1 MVFWIVLGLLT
12 VIASLAIILPL
23 AGARSDVAAARE
35 HDLEVYKDQLAEV
48 ERDAARGLIGTEEA
62 AQARAEIGR
71 RILRIEAE
79 RRGEAGTPRDSAMVR
94 GLAMAAVV
102 AVPLLS
108 WGLYSAIGSPDLPGQ
123 PLAERLAKA
132 PGDSTIEELVARAEA
147 HLRANPEDGR
157 GWDVLAPIY
166 LRVERP
172 GEAVTAY
179 RNAMRLLGETA
190 PRATGLGEA
199 LMASAGGVVTAEAV
213 AAFERAAAL
222 DPADPRPRFFI
233 ATAKAQ
239 EGRFGEAA
247 QDLRAVMAGLPE
259 GSPWAG
265 VIGQALAQAEQ
276 AAGETPQAGTAAAE
290 APGPTREDVEAAQEM
305 SPEDRSDMIE
315 IMVARLDE
323 RLRENPQDPEGW
335 QRLVRSYL
343 VLERRDEAREALA
356 RGVAALGADSE
367 AARAL
372 TAFAAGLGVE
382 TTE

>member
-1 MVFWIVLGLLT
+1 MIFWIVLGLLT

-48 ERDAARGLIGTEEA
+48 ERDAARGLIGIEEA

-71 RILRIEAE
+71 RILRIETE
-79 RRGEAGTPRDSAMVR
+79 RSGQVDTRRDSALVR

-108 WGLYSAIGSPDLPGQ
+108 WGLYSVIGSPDLPGQ

-132 PGDSTIEELVARAEA
+132 PGDSTMEELVARAEA

-166 LRVERP
+166 LRVQKP
-172 GEAVTAY
+172 TEAATAY
-179 RNAMRLLGETA
+179 RNAMRLLGETG

-199 LMASAGGVVTAEAV
+199 LMAAAGGVVTTDAFT
-213 AAFERAAAL
+213 AFERAVAL
-222 DPADPRPRFFI
+222 DPTDPRPRFFI

-247 QDLRAVMAGLPE
+247 EDLRAARAGLPE
-259 GSPWAG
+259 GSPWAD

-276 AAGETPQAGTAAAE
+276 AAGQAPAATAETAQ
-290 APGPTREDVEAAQEM
+290 APGPSRDDVEAAQEM
-305 SPEDRSDMIE
+305 SPEERADMIE
-315 IMVARLDE
+315 GMVARLDE

-343 VLERRDEAREALA
+343 VLERQDQAREALA
-356 RGVAALGADSE
+356 RGVAALGADTD

>member
-23 AGARSDVAAARE
+23 AGARRDVAAAPE

-79 RRGEAGTPRDSAMVR
+79 RREAAGTQRDGALVR

-172 GEAVTAY
+172 GEAATAY
-179 RNAMRLLGETA
+179 RNAIRLLGETA
-190 PRATGLGEA
+190 SRATGLGEA
-199 LMASAGGVVTAEAV
+199 LMASSGGVVTADAV
-213 AAFERAAAL
+213 AAFERAAVL

-247 QDLRAVMAGLPE
+247 EDLRSVQAGLPE
-259 GSPWAG
+259 GSPWAD
-265 VIGQALAQAEQ
+265 VIGQALAQAER
-276 AAGETPQAGTAAAE
+276 AARQGPRATAQ
-290 APGPTREDVEAAQEM
+290 APGPTREDVEAAEEM

-343 VLERRDEAREALA
+343 VLERRDEARDALA
-356 RGVAALGADSE
+356 RGVAALGAGSD